1 MREPA
6 AVADSVIK
14 VAFGHFGAYDTRVT
28 RLFIV
33 RAIEVDAEAL
43 ADAKRRSAAALAS
56 VASA

>member
-33 RAIEVDAEAL
+33 RAIE
-43 ADAKRRSAAALAS
+43 ADAKRRSTAALAS